1 MAPSTAK
8 GKAPESES
16 SETKFGFGLTW
27 SRPASKDKPTTT

>member
-1 MAPSTAK
+1 MAPSAK